1 MAAVQGL
8 EYIIRLTDQLSAPLR
23 GVMKSIDDLGKRGED
38 AMKKIGIG
46 AAGLYGTGAAL
57 KSALDPAI
65 DFSRAMNEVK
75 AAGVG
80 ASGLAKIQDFAL
92 DFSST
97 FGIASTDVVNS
108 VNEIAR
114 AINGLTDDELIS
126 FSRGSNLLAK
136 ATGSNVAEMGSY
148 LSTMYGIFQQE
159 ADRMGKSQWIEQM
172 AGQATLT
179 ANMFKSSGESL
190 SQAFTNLMST
200 GQSKGVELAE
210 QFAVLGNLQS
220 VMPGGQSGTKYAAFL
235 NGVGKASSKLGL
247 SFLDANNRM
256 KPITEVLAQIKG
268 KYGDVID
275 EIEAQ
280 SLAKA
285 FGTTD
290 AVQVI
295 NYLLPKIDSLKDNIA
310 EIGSINT
317 LNDAAK
323 VAKITTDAWMRF
335 VAIFQNIKIAI
346 GTPILK
352 KLEPILNYVADIGQE
367 FQKWLSTYKN
377 IARWIGYAV
386 GAFIGFGGVAA
397 TLTLISGIVGAIGI
411 GLAFLAS
418 PIMAVIGVL
427 TGLGVLMYKY
437 KEQAFEFI
445 QGFVAGWKLA
455 AVSFDPL
462 IRAAGIVWE
471 AFGKIGVGL
480 ARIMGAFSGSADG
493 AYSFKQAGIDVGY
506 AVSTVF
512 NIILGAIELIARGFG
527 FIADVFSITVN
538 AILDGWTAVTTLWDS
553 NAPLESFL
561 NIANA
566 LSNIFLDAFR
576 GIVNSFTSVLN
587 FIIEKANTLPGINIP
602 LIPKWEDSTALGAGA
617 PLLTAANGEAGAIA
631 QRPLLSAVNLA
642 TQATSQISAPLVAQ
656 STPAF
661 SLGESA
667 KPQFATMPRGGIS
680 KVMTQQTQNVNK
692 TINWGGVTING
703 SDGREIMQEMRNRE
717 QLAAG

>member
-126 FSRGSNLLAK
+126 FSKASNLLAK
-136 ATGSNVAEMGSY
+136 ATGSNVAAMGSY
-148 LSTMYGIFQQE
+148 ISQLYGIFGDQ
-159 ADRMGKSQWIEQM
+159 AAAMGKSQWVEMIS
-172 AGQATLT
+172 AQATVT
-179 ANMFKSSGESL
+179 ANKFKSSGESL
-190 SQAFTNLMST
+190 MQAFTNLGSSAKSH
-200 GQSKGVELAE
+200 GIQAAE
-210 QFAVLGNLQS
+210 QFAVIGNLQN
-220 VMPGGQSGTKYAAFL
+220 VFEGGLAGTKYAAFL
-235 NGVGKASSKLGL
+235 NGAIKAQKKLGL
-247 SFLDANNRM
+247 SFVDSQGKML
-256 KPITEVLAQIKG
+256 PIINILEKIKG
-268 KYGDVID
+268 KYG
-275 EIEAQ
+275 ELNSQKLFELQ
-280 SLAKA
+280 QA
-285 FGTTD
+285 FGTKE
-290 AVQVI
+290 AAEVI
-295 NYLLPKIDSLKDNIA
+295 NSLVPKINSLKSDIA
-310 EIGSINT
+310 EISEMKSLDEAIKIS
-317 LNDAAK
+317 K
-323 VAKITTDAWMRF
+323 VVTDAWMRF

-480 ARIMGAFSGSADG
+480 ARIMGAFSGAADG
-493 AYSFKQAGIDVGY
+493 AYSFKQAGLDLGY